1 MATIDCGL
9 DQVFA
14 LDVSLSDQS
23 EGFSLKV
30 KSFTFGKKVKICET
44 LSKQHCLSDSVLSV
58 LGVKCSVSTQN
69 KVLRLIEC
77 RELRVNEG
85 QSC

>member
-14 LDVSLSDQS
+14 LDVGLSDQS

-30 KSFTFGKKVKICET
+30 KSFTFGKKVKVCET
-44 LSKQHCLSDSVLSV
+44 LSKQHWLERHS
-58 LGVKCSVSTQN
+58 
-69 KVLRLIEC
+69 
-77 RELRVNEG
+77 
-85 QSC
+85 